1 MSNVLYKA
9 FGVFALA
16 CIIGPPV
23 GRLALTGVRLA
34 TRAEAQT
41 YGNVLNDGTLNTS
54 VRALPG
60 SPANSAIRGESAIVM
75 AEKSKTPT
83 IIRLNECE
91 PGQAPL
97 LPRLG
102 HGLRRVPCGPVQQGA
117 YIKSSLT
124 GSVPLGAVQ

>member
-9 FGVFALA
+9 LGVFALA

-54 VRALPG
+54 VTGLP
-60 SPANSAIRGESAIVM
+60 SANAGTQSESAIVM
-75 AEKSKTPT
+75 AQKSKAPT

-91 PGQAPL
+91 PGQVPL

-124 GSVPLGAVQ
+124 GAVPHGAVQ